1 MLHLSSGIGRAV
13 AVLFAREGADITIAY
28 LPDEQPDAEDTG
40 RMVEAEG
47 HQCLLIPGDLTDYK
61 HCEDVVKKHV
71 DKYGVIH
78 VLVNNAA
85 RQVMCDD
92 FAKIDMGTVEGTFKT
107 NILSMFALTKYALP
121 HMERGGS

>member
-1 MLHLSSGIGRAV
+1 
-13 AVLFAREGADITIAY
+13 
-28 LPDEQPDAEDTG
+28 
-40 RMVEAEG
+40 MVEAEG

-61 HCEDVVKKHV
+61 QCEEVVKKHV
-71 DKYGVIH
+71 DKYGVVH

-92 FAKIDMGTVEGTFKT
+92 FAKIDMETVEGTFKT